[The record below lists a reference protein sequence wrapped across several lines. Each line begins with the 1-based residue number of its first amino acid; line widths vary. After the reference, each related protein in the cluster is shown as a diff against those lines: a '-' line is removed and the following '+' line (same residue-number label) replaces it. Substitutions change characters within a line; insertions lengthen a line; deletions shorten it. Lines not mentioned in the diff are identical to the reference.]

1 MHVSVLTIEPK
12 RVRLAV
18 LVAHNLVENSCPDI
32 LLGIVAITIAFVLI
46 VGIVRRRIC

>member
-12 RVRLAV
+12 QVRLAV
-18 LVAHNLVENSCPDI
+18 LVARNLIENSGPGK
-32 LLGIVAITIAFVLI
+32 LLGIVVITIAFVLV